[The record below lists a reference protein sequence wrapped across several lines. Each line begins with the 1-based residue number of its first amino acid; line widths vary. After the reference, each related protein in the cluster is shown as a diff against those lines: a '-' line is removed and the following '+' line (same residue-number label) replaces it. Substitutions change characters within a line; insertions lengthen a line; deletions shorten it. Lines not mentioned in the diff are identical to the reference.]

1 MSDVDSQVMLIVAA
15 LFVCGALI
23 IGVASFRLTDRN
35 TIKELWQLYAVE
47 FALVSMVLVPIY
59 LGGVVLLLA
68 CLALTLRGLWE
79 LYRAYDVPGFGPIQW
94 STYIGA
100 TLALSVVYFSH
111 EPAITVALLIFVFI
125 IFAASL
131 LPSAKDAPVP
141 IAFTGLALP
150 LLPVLT
156 LLTLASDHQ
165 GFLWLFYI
173 YLVVEL
179 NDSLAYLVGKM
190 IGKHR
195 PFPYLSP
202 RKSTE
207 GLIGGLVIAGSVGI
221 IVGML
226 LLQLTFVLAAG
237 ATLVILLG
245 GLLGD
250 FATSA
255 LKRAQGIKD
264 FPPIHG
270 FHGGALDIH
279 DAYLFA
285 VPCFYLYYWLV
296 SL

>member
-1 MSDVDSQVMLIVAA
+1 MGNIDSQVMLIVAA

-23 IGVASFRLTDRN
+23 ISAASFRLTDSN

-47 FALVSMVLVPIY
+47 FALVSMVLVPVY
-59 LGGVVLLLA
+59 LGGIVLFFA
-68 CLALTLRGLWE
+68 CVALTLRGLWE
-79 LYRAYDVPGFGPIQW
+79 LYRAYDTPGFGSIQW
-94 STYIGA
+94 STYVGA
-100 TLALSVVYFSH
+100 TLALSIVFFSH
-111 EPAITVALLIFVFI
+111 KPAIAIALLVFVFV
-125 IFAASL
+125 IFMASL
-131 LPSAKDAPVP
+131 LPSAKAASVP

-156 LLTLASDHQ
+156 LLTLANNQQ

-207 GLIGGLVIAGSVGI
+207 GLIGGVVIAGGTGI

-255 LKRAQGIKD
+255 IKRARGIKD

-296 SL
+296 LL